1 MDTIKITNARVHN
14 LKSVSLEIPKNKLV
28 VITGLSGSGK
38 SSLAFDT
45 IYAEGQRRYAESLNA
60 YARQFMDMAD
70 KPDVDEI
77 TGLSP
82 TIAIQQRNYSV
93 NPRSTVGT
101 ATEIYD
107 YLRLLFSRIGTQYC
121 PNCKTAVATHT
132 SGAIVERIRALARTQ
147 EIILAAPIIHQEKIS
162 LKNLKNR
169 LERADVE
176 RVLINNVEVS
186 LKSLVKFSFHDSQ
199 VYDVSVIIAT
209 IKNNSK
215 TTLASLVEKAL
226 ELGNGHCVIIT
237 ADKEEKIFSTKP
249 VCSTCSRIFLPIEPR
264 SFSFNSPYGA
274 CSRCTG
280 LGVTLEVDPD
290 LVIPNARLTLAEG
303 AVQPWTRLV
312 GNQQFYQDLLE
323 QVAAKNNFSTHIPVE
338 SLSKR
343 VMDILLYGTDG
354 DEYIVAKEKVHFDGI
369 VPNLNKRYLETKS
382 DYLKKEIEQYMR
394 ERICSICQG
403 CRLKEDN
410 IYIKILGKSIAYI
423 VDLSIEESKNFFSE
437 LAGQKNSLSSVVMP
451 IVKEMIKRIEYL
463 NNVGLPYLNLDRSLA
478 TVSGGEA
485 QRIRLSTQL
494 AAGLS
499 GLIYILDEPSVGLH
513 PKDNDQLIVTLKK
526 LRDAGNTV
534 IVVEHDKSIMEAADY
549 IIDVGPGAGEYGGE
563 IVAAGTCAQI
573 KKNQHSLTGQ
583 YLKGEAKIGN
593 GQKPRKGN
601 GQILKIVGAKS
612 HNLKNI
618 DVSIPLGT
626 LTCFTGVSGSGK
638 STLVIDILS
647 KALNSYFY
655 RAHATPGEHE
665 TIVGLD
671 QIDKVITI
679 DQAPIGRTPRSNPA
693 TYTGLFTLIRD
704 VFAELPEAKM
714 RGMNAGT
721 FSFNVKDGGRCEAC
735 GGEGYTTIPM
745 HFLNDVFIECSE
757 CFGTRY
763 TKEVLE
769 IHYHYKHIAQVLD
782 MTVEE
787 AFVFFQGLPNIRE
800 KLQILRT
807 VGLGYLRLRQ
817 PATTLSGGEAQRI
830 KLATELSRRST
841 GKTLYILDEPST
853 GLHFEDIKKLLTVLN
868 QLVDKGNTVL
878 IIEHNLEIV
887 GSADWII
894 DLGPEGGK
902 RGGEVVATGT
912 PKEMAKNAQSWTGKY
927 LAANK

>member
-70 KPDVDEI
+70 KPDVDE
-77 TGLSP
+77 
-82 TIAIQQRNYSV
+82 
-93 NPRSTVGT
+93 
-101 ATEIYD
+101 

-343 VMDILLYGTDG
+343 
-354 DEYIVAKEKVHFDGI
+354 A
-369 VPNLNKRYLETKS
+369 
-382 DYLKKEIEQYMR
+382 
-394 ERICSICQG
+394 
-403 CRLKEDN
+403 
-410 IYIKILGKSIAYI
+410 
-423 VDLSIEESKNFFSE
+423 
-437 LAGQKNSLSSVVMP
+437 
-451 IVKEMIKRIEYL
+451 
-463 NNVGLPYLNLDRSLA
+463 
-478 TVSGGEA
+478 
-485 QRIRLSTQL
+485 
-494 AAGLS
+494 
-499 GLIYILDEPSVGLH
+499 
-513 PKDNDQLIVTLKK
+513 
-526 LRDAGNTV
+526 
-534 IVVEHDKSIMEAADY
+534 
-549 IIDVGPGAGEYGGE
+549 
-563 IVAAGTCAQI
+563 
-573 KKNQHSLTGQ
+573 
-583 YLKGEAKIGN
+583 
-593 GQKPRKGN
+593 
-601 GQILKIVGAKS
+601 
-612 HNLKNI
+612 
-618 DVSIPLGT
+618 
-626 LTCFTGVSGSGK
+626 
-638 STLVIDILS
+638 
-647 KALNSYFY
+647 
-655 RAHATPGEHE
+655 
-665 TIVGLD
+665 
-671 QIDKVITI
+671 
-679 DQAPIGRTPRSNPA
+679 
-693 TYTGLFTLIRD
+693 
-704 VFAELPEAKM
+704 
-714 RGMNAGT
+714 
-721 FSFNVKDGGRCEAC
+721 
-735 GGEGYTTIPM
+735 
-745 HFLNDVFIECSE
+745 
-757 CFGTRY
+757 
-763 TKEVLE
+763 
-769 IHYHYKHIAQVLD
+769 
-782 MTVEE
+782 
-787 AFVFFQGLPNIRE
+787 
-800 KLQILRT
+800 
-807 VGLGYLRLRQ
+807 
-817 PATTLSGGEAQRI
+817 
-830 KLATELSRRST
+830 
-841 GKTLYILDEPST
+841 
-853 GLHFEDIKKLLTVLN
+853 
-868 QLVDKGNTVL
+868 
-878 IIEHNLEIV
+878 
-887 GSADWII
+887 
-894 DLGPEGGK
+894 
-902 RGGEVVATGT
+902 
-912 PKEMAKNAQSWTGKY
+912 
-927 LAANK
+927 